1 MRLTGISLLFYFL
14 VMGCVTTSLPPV
26 TKDFRLE
33 DDEKRLWL
41 RSEEEQKVIN
51 RSGVIYRDEELEV
64 YLNEIAEKLQP
75 AEVLTHIPFKVIVI
89 KNHHLNAFIY
99 PNGVLYVHSGL
110 LARMDNEAQLATLL
124 AHEMTHATHRHLIKQ
139 FRDTKNKAAFLA
151 TISVTTAGLGVYG
164 SLATLLGS
172 IGTMAAIRG
181 YSREHETEADEEGFR
196 LMASS
201 GYDPREA
208 PKLFT
213 HLKKELEEEKRKE
226 PFFFGTHPR
235 VVERLENCETLL
247 KTRPQEQ
254 REGIL
259 NTEIFLKKISRI
271 ILDNAR
277 DDLKAG
283 RFKIAERGVE
293 KYLTVKS
300 ESAEANSLLGDI
312 CRQRG
317 EGDDLAKA
325 KAHYQKAISI
335 NSSYPDSYKGIGLIH
350 YKQGEKTIAKQ
361 ALELYLSLSP
371 QALGRTYVEEYIHQC
386 KEGGKE

>member
-1 MRLTGISLLFYFL
+1 MRLIALSLLFCFL
-14 VMGCVTTSLPPV
+14 IMGCATTSLPPV

-41 RSEEEQKVIN
+41 RSEEEQKVIY
-51 RSGVIYRDEELEV
+51 RSGVIYRDEELEA

-75 AEVLTHIPFKVIVI
+75 AEVFTHIPFKVVVI

-99 PNGVLYVHSGL
+99 PNGVLYVHSGI

-164 SLATLLGS
+164 GLATLLGS
-172 IGTMAAIRG
+172 IGTVAAITG
-181 YSREHETEADEEGFR
+181 YSREHETEADEEGFK

-201 GYDPREA
+201 GYDPGEA

-213 HLKKELEEEKRKE
+213 HLKKELEEEKRTE

-235 VVERLENCETLL
+235 VAERLENYETLL
-247 KTRPQEQ
+247 KTRSQEQ

-259 NTEIFLKKISRI
+259 NTEIFLKKICRI

-293 KYLTVKS
+293 KYLMVKS
-300 ESAEANSLLGDI
+300 ESAEANCLLGDI

-317 EGDDLAKA
+317 EGDDIEKA

-350 YKQGEKTIAKQ
+350 YKQGEKAVAKH

-371 QALGRTYVEEYIHQC
+371 QVLDRAYIEGYIHQC